1 MAEDTNY
8 QSVARKLDE
17 LDTKLNATVA
27 ANQRRVRVGFFASIV
42 IIVILSIYLG
52 YAYEK
57 FGRVDPEFTGLMAQH
72 ILEDYLPEA
81 GDKLEQQLKDSAP
94 ARIKQFEEQVRA
106 MPDQFAQQITGETKK
121 KIDENMPQLE
131 EAMYKSLKTAIAQ
144 AKDEVAKSPGKT
156 DEERFKATLQ
166 AVAAVY
172 GTEATKAIDEFR
184 QKYASGASDLIT
196 HLNVLAENKSLD
208 HDQQMQRDVVQ
219 KFLILSHH
227 YEALSG
233 KVDLTSFDKGAP
245 LNGAK

>member
-17 LDTKLNATVA
+17 LDTKLAAAVA
-27 ANQRRVRVGFFASIV
+27 ANQRRVRVGLFASV
-42 IIVILSIYLG
+42 IIIVLLGIYLG
-52 YAYEK
+52 YAYER

-81 GDKLEQQLKDSAP
+81 GNQLEQRLKDSAP
-94 ARIKQFEEQVRA
+94 ATIKRLEENIRG
-106 MPDQFAQQITGETKK
+106 MPEEFAQQITSETKK

-131 EAMYKSLKTAIAQ
+131 ESMYKSMKTAIAQ
-144 AKDEVAKSPGKT
+144 AKDEVAKTPGKS

-166 AVAAVY
+166 AVASVY

-196 HLNVLAENKSLD
+196 HLTVLAENKSLD

-245 LNGAK
+245 LNAK